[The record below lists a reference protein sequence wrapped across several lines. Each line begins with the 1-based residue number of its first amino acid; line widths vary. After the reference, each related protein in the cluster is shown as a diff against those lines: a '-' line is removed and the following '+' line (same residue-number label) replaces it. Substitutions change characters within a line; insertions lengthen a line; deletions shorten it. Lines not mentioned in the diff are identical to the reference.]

1 MLPGGSKDNSANVQ
15 LYDVNLTAAQKWRV
29 SHDQNGYVTFTN
41 VGSGKVLD
49 VSGGTSAAGA
59 NVQQYESNG
68 SKAQKWI
75 LIEDKDGRKTIV
87 SALSVSLGLDI
98 AGANSSRGA
107 NVQLYTRN
115 VTDAQS
121 FNFYILV

>member
-1 MLPGGSKDNSANVQ
+1 M
-15 LYDVNLTAAQKWRV
+15 
-29 SHDQNGYVTFTN
+29 N

-59 NVQQYESNG
+59 NVQQYESNE

-75 LIEDKDGRKTIV
+75 VVEGKNGRKTIV
-87 SALSVSLGLDI
+87 SALSASLGLDI
-98 AGANSSRGA
+98 AGANSNRGA

-121 FNFYILV
+121 FSFYKLV